1 MIIIALNVI
10 VITDN
15 IVNVEELN
23 VFSENRFLFDQLTS
37 ESLLAKLN
45 LMMMKFMMMIK
56 LMMMMTMTIMMI
68 MMMVLLDQL
77 TSKSLLAKL
86 N

>member
-10 VITDN
+10 IITDD

-23 VFSENRFLFDQLTS
+23 VFGENSFLFDRVTS

-45 LMMMKFMMMIK
+45 
-56 LMMMMTMTIMMI
+56 
-68 MMMVLLDQL
+68 
-77 TSKSLLAKL
+77 
-86 N
+86 